1 MQFFAKLS
9 YKTLYVLWAG
19 MFVLTAALGFLF
31 PNVTDMTEK
40 LPLQLATGAFFIP
53 PWAIMTKANAEGTDK
68 HIKIVRNLSLSSITA
83 TCVLLVLNIYS
94 AGMGEAVGNAL
105 NAALTIIS
113 APLVCSNFYVM
124 PLFLWGTLLMGAFS
138 RH

>member
-1 MQFFAKLS
+1 MDYFAKFS
-9 YKTLYVLWAG
+9 YKALYLMWAF
-19 MFVLTAALGFLF
+19 MFVLTAVLGFLY
-31 PNVTDMTEK
+31 PNVTEATQK

-53 PWAIMTKANAEGTDK
+53 PWAIMTRANNEGTEK
-68 HIKIVRNLSLSSITA
+68 HILVVRNLALCSVTL
-83 TCVLLVLNIYS
+83 TCVLMALNIYS
-94 AGMGEAVGNAL
+94 AGMSPALGQAL

-138 RH
+138 RR

>member
-1 MQFFAKLS
+1 MELFAKLS
-9 YKTLYVLWAG
+9 YKTLYLLWAG
-19 MFVLTAALGFLF
+19 MFVLTAVLGFLF
-31 PNVTDMTEK
+31 PSVTEPMEK
-40 LPLQLATGAFFIP
+40 LPLQLATGAFFVP
-53 PWAIMTKANAEGTDK
+53 PWAIMTKANAEHDDK
-68 HIKIVRNLSLSSITA
+68 HIKVVRNLSLASVIS
-83 TCVLLVLNIYS
+83 TCVLLSLNMLS

-105 NAALTIIS
+105 NAALTIVS